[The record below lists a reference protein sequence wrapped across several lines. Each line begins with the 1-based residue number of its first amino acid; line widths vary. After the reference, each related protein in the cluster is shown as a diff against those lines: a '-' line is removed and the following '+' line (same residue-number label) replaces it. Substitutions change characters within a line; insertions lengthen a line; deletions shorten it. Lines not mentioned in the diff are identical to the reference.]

1 MSAWFRWRYLVP
13 RLIICF
19 AAALSAQYTI
29 TLLLRNRVERDLAS
43 VIGGPVEVGSL
54 HVSPFTGHIVV
65 GELTASKPQSGKN
78 YRLTASGCEL
88 QFAVAPL
95 LQKQAV
101 VELATL
107 SGVRIGIAPRPEVV
121 DGGANGFAQEI
132 RRGSLC
138 QEDPARQAGPTLGA
152 KLAAIQLA
160 DLPHQFEQ
168 DFVSELASVK
178 RAAAVVTRF
187 PDELARIE
195 SLSTEF
201 EHNTAELETLVNTAL
216 TNFLRHQPTLAT
228 VPKRIESLRAELA
241 NLKTEIDRLPEILEK
256 ERRAVVAARR
266 QDESY
271 LQEKLRL
278 APLDH
283 DSLSAYLLSDS
294 IAQPLNE
301 LMAGLQSVRTM
312 VATSY
317 APEARNQRGQDIL
330 FTGLR
335 SNPNL
340 VIRLLEF
347 NGVAEVAKR
356 DYVVQ
361 GQLRNVT
368 SEPTVYREPMLLT
381 LKSTG
386 PTTIELQATID
397 RTQGQI
403 RDEFLVECR
412 DFPLPKMTLGH
423 NDQLQVSVTPSIGSF
438 SIHLKTVGDHIS
450 GNARLTQSQLK
461 FSPKA
466 FGDLSTLDFENT
478 LAATCLSVKT
488 IESHATLSGTI
499 HDPHYTISSN
509 LGRAMSEAI
518 ARSLESHAAAV
529 SQTALAAARQRVD
542 EQLTSLERR
551 VAQQQAR
558 FADLAAKMPARI
570 ESIAQQQ
577 RRQGI
582 HGSPQRI
589 GRRIQEATM
598 SR

>member
-54 HVSPFTGHIVV
+54 RISPFTGRIVV

-78 YRLTASGCEL
+78 YLLTASGCEL

-121 DGGANGFAQEI
+121 DGGASSSEEVARLQAQP
-132 RRGSLC
+132 GY
-138 QEDPARQAGPTLGA
+138 DAA

-160 DLPHQFEQ
+160 GLPHQFEQ

-228 VPKRIESLRAELA
+228 VPKRIESLRAELV

-450 GNARLTQSQLK
+450 GNVRLTQSQLK

-466 FGDLSTLDFENT
+466 FGDLSTLDLENT
-478 LAATCLSVKT
+478 LVATCLSIKT